1 MLERKSYTIRSR
13 ATEQEVASTC
23 AAALMVLWE
32 DLEWFELDLAL
43 LDADPDCADAVAAL
57 QDRRPR
63 RLLSKELE
71 SSAHLEPGRDDDL
84 LPMVLPLLSRTI
96 GSTGLSR
103 ADARMIYNADDE
115 GSSCL
120 FELKPDQV
128 TAVQKRLRADGIS
141 PDTLV
146 EWQRV

>member
-57 QDRRPR
+57 
-63 RLLSKELE
+63 
-71 SSAHLEPGRDDDL
+71 
-84 LPMVLPLLSRTI
+84 
-96 GSTGLSR
+96 
-103 ADARMIYNADDE
+103 
-115 GSSCL
+115 
-120 FELKPDQV
+120 
-128 TAVQKRLRADGIS
+128 
-141 PDTLV
+141 
-146 EWQRV
+146 